1 MLKYTDYE
9 IVFRE
14 IPNKVTLAV
23 NISNCPNHC
32 IGCHSPELRKNIGT
46 ELTNDE
52 LFRILK
58 ENSGINCICFMGE
71 GRDIQRLTEILKLL
85 KEIYPFLE
93 TGLYTGSDEFDETVF
108 QGNLDYLKIGHYDE
122 KFGPIDKPTTNQRLY
137 RLVDGGRCDITSLFW
152 KGLIEKNN
160 RR

>member
-9 IVFRE
+9 VVFRE
-14 IPNKVTLAV
+14 IPDKVTLAI

-32 IGCHSPELRKNIGT
+32 IGCHSPELRKNIGV

-58 ENSGINCICFMGE
+58 ENDGINCICFMGE
-71 GRDIQRLTEILKLL
+71 GRDIERLTEILKLL
-85 KEIYPFLE
+85 KETYPSME

-108 QGNLDYLKIGHYDE
+108 EGNLDYLKIGHYDDE
-122 KFGPIDKPTTNQRLY
+122 YGSLDKKTTNQRMY
-137 RLVDGGRCDITSLFW
+137 RLKDGNREDITHRFW
-152 KGLIEKNN
+152 KNTVI
-160 RR
+160 